1 MSFPREKILEI
12 LDRVDIERVIGRTV
26 TLKRQ
31 GARLSGLCPFHKEKS
46 PSFSV
51 DPQKK
56 LYHCFGCKAGG
67 DVFDFVMRMETV
79 EFPEAVR
86 MLAREVGVELP
97 ERGESE
103 EERRLRQ
110 EKERLYRVNEQ
121 AQAYYEK
128 MLWADP
134 RALEYVKKARGL
146 SDETIRTWHLGFAPQ
161 AWSAMSDALLA
172 RGVTEDLLVRVGLSA
187 RRREQSG
194 IYDKLRGRVVF
205 PIAIPGEYVA
215 GFGARRADWLVTDEA
230 DKGPKYLNSPESP
243 IYEKSSIFFGL
254 AQGKDAIRKSK
265 QAVLVEGYL
274 DVIALHQAGIQTA
287 IATCG
292 TALSGRHSAMLVRL
306 CEEVVTL
313 YDGDAAGQDATRR
326 AAEILLATGVSV
338 RVAALPEADDPD
350 TFVQRLGGDAMRKLL
365 AEAPSA
371 IDHAVTIALQR
382 HAGAGVAGTVKIV
395 EEVRPLL
402 MAVKDPLQRDLY
414 IEGSARRIG
423 IDGRMLRQHLVKPA
437 RGRHEGP
444 DSGGPGGSFGPRPAA
459 PPPRPP
465 EPLHREP
472 PAKVELAV
480 LRHLVEAPDTTLKTL
495 ESKRALG
502 AFHHSTIRAT
512 VSAAW
517 AAWRAGTAL
526 DVSRVL
532 EAARDQGNA
541 DEGTM
546 RLIRETLMDPL
557 PRANDLED
565 CLENLLRS
573 DKQRTLR
580 DLKARIKRETDPE
593 ALERLNTELAAV
605 LRS

>member
-26 TLKRQ
+26 SLKRQ

-110 EKERLYRVNEQ
+110 EKDRLYRVNEQ

-134 RALEYVKKARGL
+134 RALEYVQKARGL
-146 SDETIRTWHLGFAPQ
+146 SDETVRAWHLGFAPQ
-161 AWSAMSDALLA
+161 AWSAMSDALMA
-172 RGVTEDLLVRVGLSA
+172 RGVSEELLVRVGLSA

-194 IYDKLRGRVVF
+194 VYDKLRGRVVF

-230 DKGPKYLNSPESP
+230 EKGPKYLNSPESP

-313 YDGDAAGQDATRR
+313 YDGDTAGQDATRR

-371 IDHAVTIALQR
+371 IDHAVTIAMQR

-414 IEGSARRIG
+414 IDGSARRIG
-423 IDGRMLRQHLVKPA
+423 IDGRMLRQHLVKPN

-444 DSGGPGGSFGPRPAA
+444 DSGGPGGSQAPRPA

-465 EPLHREP
+465 EPIRREP
-472 PAKVELAV
+472 PTKVELAV

-532 EAARDQGNA
+532 EAARDQGVA